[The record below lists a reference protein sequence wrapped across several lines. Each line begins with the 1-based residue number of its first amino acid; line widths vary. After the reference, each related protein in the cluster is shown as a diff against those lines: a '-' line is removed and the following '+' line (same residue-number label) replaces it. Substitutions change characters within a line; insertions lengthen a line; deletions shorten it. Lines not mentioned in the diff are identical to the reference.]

1 MYVRMPATM
10 RGAQRGGISPLL
22 WLASFC
28 LLGLT
33 FRTASYGLHGSGDLQ
48 SGIAMRAT
56 TPFMSRMLPL
66 RHRAT
71 FSTALARPRQSFVD
85 GNRRVGLMRMRAEE
99 IEEAKTDDG
108 ETYKFQAE
116 VGRVMDIIINSLY
129 SNRDVFLRE
138 MISNAAD
145 ACDKKRFLRIQE
157 GISSSEK
164 LGIRVIPNKDARVL
178 IIEDTGIGM
187 DKEELQKN
195 LGRIA
200 QSGTA
205 KFIEEYGKE
214 AGDASQN
221 LIGKFGV
228 GFYSSF
234 LVANKVEVVTKK
246 YGSGEQYRWSSE
258 SSSMD
263 KFKIQSDSSAFPME
277 SGTRIILHLKDDCD
291 DYLDDFKLKE
301 LLRKYSEFVNFP
313 IEIWA
318 QKTSYEQV
326 PDEAAVNATKPGE
339 PPKTKTVAK
348 TSEEWETLNEQK
360 PIWLRNP
367 KEVNGSDYTEFYKST
382 FRAFDEPLTSAHF
395 GVEGQV
401 EFKSLLY
408 VPGSV
413 PFELMNNMFDNS
425 ARGIRLYVKRV
436 FINDKFEDLMPRWLL
451 FIRGVVDSDDLP
463 LNVGREILQKSNV
476 LRLIRRRLD
485 PAKYKR
491 FWDMFGKYLKI
502 GIIED
507 DMNNKEEL
515 AKLCRFWSSKSG
527 DKFTT
532 LEDYVAGM
540 KEGQKSIYYIT
551 GETKD
556 VAAKSPTLEK
566 LNKLGYEVLYLTD
579 PVDEFVF
586 QSLRTF
592 DEKELVDASKENVD
606 VGTSDEEKK
615 QVEERKK
622 ELEPLTSWLK
632 TLLSANVEAVQI
644 SNRLT
649 ESPAVLVQGQF
660 GMSPTME
667 RFMRAQASTTGRDFS
682 MRMKPTL
689 EINPNH
695 VIVKTLKSKFSEDKH
710 DKDTQDFAKLLYD
723 VAAMSG
729 GYNIEEPNAL
739 ASRIM
744 SLMSGGQIS
753 ASETVTPEVHD
764 EKNSGKDNDPPVD
777 VVDAEVVS

>member
-1 MYVRMPATM
+1 MSMIPSRSSAMKDA
-10 RGAQRGGISPLL
+10 RLAAGARTTRFGMFQQSLQYRDFRARSDAGSPEAAD
-22 WLASFC
+22 AS
-28 LLGLT
+28 
-33 FRTASYGLHGSGDLQ
+33 APEP
-48 SGIAMRAT
+48 T
-56 TPFMSRMLPL
+56 T
-66 RHRAT
+66 
-71 FSTALARPRQSFVD
+71 Q
-85 GNRRVGLMRMRAEE
+85 
-99 IEEAKTDDG
+99 DG
-108 ETYKFQAE
+108 ETFQFQAE

-145 ACDKKRFLRIQE
+145 ACDKKRFLRVQD
-157 GISSSEK
+157 GADSSEK
-164 LGIRVIPNKDARVL
+164 LGIRVIPNKEARTL
-178 IIEDTGIGM
+178 IVEDTGIGM
-187 DKEELQKN
+187 DREELQRN

-205 KFIEEYGKE
+205 KFMEEFKDSS
-214 AGDASQN
+214 DAQQN

-228 GFYSSF
+228 GFYSAF
-234 LVANKVEVVTKK
+234 LVADKVEVVTKK
-246 YGSGEQYRWSSE
+246 YGGGPQYRWSSE
-258 SSSMD
+258 ASSMD
-263 KFKIQSDSSAFPME
+263 KFKIQDDNTPFE
-277 SGTRIILHLKDDCD
+277 CTSGTRIILTLKDDCD
-291 DYLDDFKLKE
+291 DYLDDFKIKE

-313 IEIWA
+313 IDVWSS
-318 QKTSYEQV
+318 KTSYEQV
-326 PDEAAVNATKPGE
+326 PDEAASNNTQPGE

-348 TSEEWETLNEQK
+348 TTEEFETLNEQR

-367 KEVNGSDYTEFYKST
+367 REVNKTDYTEFYKST

-395 GVEGQV
+395 AVEGQV
-401 EFKSLLY
+401 EFKSLLF

-463 LNVGREILQKSNV
+463 LNVGREILQKSNI
-476 LRLIRRRLD
+476 LRLIRRRLVRRSID
-485 PAKYKR
+485 MFKELAQDETKYKR

-527 DKFTT
+527 NQLTT
-532 LEDYVAGM
+532 LEKYVSNM

-551 GETKD
+551 GESKE

-566 LNKLGYEVLYLTD
+566 LKKAGYEVLYLTD

-592 DEKELVDASKENVD
+592 DDKEIMDASKENVD
-606 VGTSDEEKK
+606 VGTTDEEKK
-615 QVEERKK
+615 QVEEVKK
-622 ELEPLTSWLK
+622 ELEPLTTWLK
-632 TLLSANVEAVQI
+632 SLLADNVEAVQV
-644 SNRLT
+644 SNRLE

-689 EINPNH
+689 EINPRH
-695 VIVKTLKSKFSEDKH
+695 PIVDSLRSKFVQDKH
-710 DKDTQDFAKLLYD
+710 NKETQNFAKLLYD
-723 VAAMSG
+723 VAAMAG
-729 GYNIEEPNAL
+729 GYNIEDPNAL
-739 ASRIM
+739 AVRIM
-744 SLMSGGQIS
+744 GLMNDGDVFEQTGEDVES
-753 ASETVTPEVHD
+753 
-764 EKNSGKDNDPPVD
+764 SGKADSSSQGGKGPDDGSID